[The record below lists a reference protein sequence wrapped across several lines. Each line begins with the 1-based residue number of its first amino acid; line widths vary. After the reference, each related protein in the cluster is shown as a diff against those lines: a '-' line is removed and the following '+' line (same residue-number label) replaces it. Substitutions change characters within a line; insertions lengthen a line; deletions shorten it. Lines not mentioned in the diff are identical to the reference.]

1 VLEDQIQNLT
11 KVLEGGGKCSSG
23 TKKGVEIEGV
33 PFNDEQDLKVWVEQE
48 LPSSF
53 PFGCF
58 VDIYSFLDRILQTS
72 GGLKDLEINHKLY
85 LSEDEALTLSGFMRE
100 VPRIFGQ
107 SVAATSSSLK
117 TYSK

>member
-1 VLEDQIQNLT
+1 MTEGTDKEIGRGGGDLVWSDDRNESNKRFKVLEDQIQNLT

-72 GGLKDLEINHKLY
+72 GG
-85 LSEDEALTLSGFMRE
+85 
-100 VPRIFGQ
+100 
-107 SVAATSSSLK
+107 
-117 TYSK
+117 